1 MWRIL
6 RRRDH
11 RIRTSTGRHRG
22 GTSGGTLVF
31 TQVRPRP
38 PESFRT
44 HLTSM
49 VMDEPS
55 NVESQQCSRAS
66 PHWRG
71 RLIDGWSILGCPSR
85 RSRIVIG
92 GQVGGSIGRTRRP
105 RKLRRL
111 AAVGMSRSTRL
122 RGGPGM
128 SWSARL
134 ANSERST
141 SQAIYATR
149 GKSRG
154 CAPLREFHPIRCPQC
169 GALACKL
176 PATRLLP
183 YAGVRKSLPVRNPYG
198 SEHRRIH
205 QDDHEWRSEW
215 RSNHSLAKRI

>member
-1 MWRIL
+1 MLAREPSLEGPTHRRLVDPRLPFPPISD
-6 RRRDH
+6 RHRRAGRRVNRSYPSASETPKACGRRDVPLH
-11 RIRTSTGRHRG
+11 SSAGR
-22 GTSGGTLVF
+22 S
-31 TQVRPRP
+31 
-38 PESFRT
+38 
-44 HLTSM
+44 
-49 VMDEPS
+49 
-55 NVESQQCSRAS
+55 
-66 PHWRG
+66 
-71 RLIDGWSILGCPSR
+71 
-85 RSRIVIG
+85 
-92 GQVGGSIGRTRRP
+92 
-105 RKLRRL
+105 
-111 AAVGMSRSTRL
+111 
-122 RGGPGM
+122 GM